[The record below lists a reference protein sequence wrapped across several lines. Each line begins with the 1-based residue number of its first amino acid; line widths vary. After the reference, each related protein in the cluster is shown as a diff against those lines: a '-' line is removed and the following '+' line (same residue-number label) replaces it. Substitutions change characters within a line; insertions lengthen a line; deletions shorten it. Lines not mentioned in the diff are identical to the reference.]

1 MFVEPMA
8 SLVVNA
14 IQVSYIRT
22 LAPDETGP
30 DCQ

>member
-22 LAPDETGP
+22 RHLTRRT